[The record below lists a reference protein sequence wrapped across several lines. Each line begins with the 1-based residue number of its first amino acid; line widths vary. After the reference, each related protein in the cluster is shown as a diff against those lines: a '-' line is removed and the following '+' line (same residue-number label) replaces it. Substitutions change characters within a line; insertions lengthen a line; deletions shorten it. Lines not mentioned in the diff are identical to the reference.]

1 MENVWEADHEGMERK
16 CRFPAKCV
24 IVLDSNHERTARKA
38 KRIGDSDLAIA
49 WGLEIFREMR
59 EFWRVKSRAP
69 GAKTIGDRKGIRAK
83 TSVGSGW
90 AGLAGLGWLKGGL
103 SILLW

>member
-1 MENVWEADHEGMERK
+1 MEHVWEADHEGMERK

-49 WGLEIFREMR
+49 WGFVIFREMR
-59 EFWRVKSRAP
+59 EVWRVKSRAP
-69 GAKTIGDRKGIRAK
+69 GAKKIGDRNPRI
-83 TSVGSGW
+83 GSGF
-90 AGLAGLGWLKGGL
+90 ASKSLPAGLGWLGGR
-103 SILLW
+103 LLRFFW